1 MPNYT
6 LVADTTF
13 KNRSFDDLIR
23 PFQMYTEVYN
33 QMADSINELDTKA
46 SVWEGMA
53 NEQSDPVAYAQ
64 YKRYADELRTQ
75 AKLIAT
81 NGTSPSTRQ
90 DVLNLRRRY
99 ASEIAPIENAYTTR
113 KEQAAEQRKALNADP
128 TLLLSRRAD
137 ATSLDDYLA
146 NPTLG
151 YESYSGAVLASQV
164 GNAAKALAK
173 ELKNY
178 GNGKRLDAY
187 TKTWIE
193 QHGFTAEEVAHAINN
208 PDDPKSSKVL
218 RTLVDNVMADSGIH
232 RWADYPT
239 LNQAYNYARQGLWEA
254 VGVDNVHPYEDYGA
268 RLDAKVKAE
277 RKEAEDTEK
286 RRVIGLAINP
296 INIYNSKERNLEN
309 AAPYNIEK
317 YGKYFTTDT
326 NGNVVMTEAGK
337 TEYYRNAAP
346 KTNAKVPTSGSGTA
360 ALMNTETQM
369 NAEIRGKK
377 HPFVPTEFRKFIDN
391 LTGGK
396 DLSNVGNLWVDYQ
409 NRNAGVGLYDA
420 TKTTE
425 FDYRV
430 DKPADQKAIKG
441 AILTAARGTELQ
453 EVDFDAK
460 TNTFKPAGDSLSMS
474 ELGSDDYT
482 VLATRFSPYGSTVMI
497 SDKNGEVHRYNMPKD
512 INPTNEI
519 NRDRAMQKA
528 LSWQQ
533 VITTGRYTD
542 ANGNEHMATPDEITY
557 AQNKYS
563 EALQEAY
570 MYQSQLWVT
579 NTTDEQQFKPYG
591 Y

>member
-13 KNRSFDDLIR
+13 ENRSFDDLIR

-193 QHGFTAEEVAHAINN
+193 QHGFTADEVAHAINN

-254 VGVDNVHPYEDYGA
+254 VGVDNVHQYEDYGA
-268 RLDAKVKAE
+268 RLNAKITAE
-277 RKEAEDTEK
+277 RKAVEEAEK

-296 INIYNSKERNLEN
+296 INIYNSKERTK
-309 AAPYNIEK
+309 AADNISNFAQ
-317 YGKYFTTDT
+317 YFTVDE
-326 NGNVVMTEAGK
+326 NGNVVVTEEGMK
-337 TEYYRNAAP
+337 EYNKKVELNA
-346 KTNAKVPTSGSGTA
+346 PTTFGSNILISPQKQTA
-360 ALMNTETQM
+360 VS
-369 NAEIRGKK
+369 
-377 HPFVPTEFRKFIDN
+377 PFRKFIDE
-391 LTGGK
+391 LTGGDNTK
-396 DLSNVGNLWVDYQ
+396 DVGKLWMDYY
-409 NRNAGVGLYDA
+409 NKNIGGAYDA

-453 EVDFDAK
+453 EVDFDAN
-460 TNTFKPAGDSLSMS
+460 TNTFKPAGNSLSMS

-497 SDKNGEVHRYNMPKD
+497 SDKNGEVHRYNMPKE
-512 INPTNEI
+512 INPTNET

-528 LSWQQ
+528 LSWQK

-542 ANGNEHMATPDEITY
+542 ANGNEHRATPDEITY

-570 MYQSQLWVT
+570 MYQSQLWVS

>member
-13 KNRSFDDLIR
+13 RNRSFDDLIR

-33 QMADSINELDTKA
+33 QMADSVNELDTKA

-75 AKLIAT
+75 AKLLAT
-81 NGTSPSTRQ
+81 NGTGPSTRQ
-90 DVLNLRRRY
+90 DILNLRRRY
-99 ASEIAPIENAYTTR
+99 ASEITPIENAYITR

-151 YESYSGAVLASQV
+151 YDSYSGALLASQV
-164 GNAAKALAK
+164 SNAAKALAK
-173 ELKNY
+173 ELKGY

-187 TKTWIE
+187 TKTWME
-193 QHGFTAEEVAHAINN
+193 KHGFTAEEVARAINN
-208 PDDPKSSKVL
+208 PDDPSSSKVL
-218 RTLVDNVMADSGIH
+218 RTLVDNVIADSGVH

-239 LNQAYNYARQGLWEA
+239 LSQAYNYARQGLWEA
-254 VGVDNVHPYEDYGA
+254 VGEDKIHQYEDYGA
-268 RLDAKVKAE
+268 RLNARITAE
-277 RKEAEDTEK
+277 RKEAEDAEK

-296 INIYNSKERNLEN
+296 INIYNSKERTK
-309 AAPYNIEK
+309 AADDISNFAQ
-317 YGKYFTTDT
+317 YFTVDE
-326 NGNVVMTEAGK
+326 NGNVVVTEEGMK
-337 TEYYRNAAP
+337 EYNKKVELNAP
-346 KTNAKVPTSGSGTA
+346 VTFGSNILISPQKQTA
-360 ALMNTETQM
+360 VS
-369 NAEIRGKK
+369 
-377 HPFVPTEFRKFIDN
+377 PFRKFIDE
-391 LTGGK
+391 LTEGADIKDVGK
-396 DLSNVGNLWVDYQ
+396 LWLDYY
-409 NRNAGVGLYDA
+409 NKYSGDTYDA

-441 AILTAARGTELQ
+441 AILAAARGTELQ

-460 TNTFKPAGDSLSMS
+460 TNAFKPTGNSLSMS

-482 VLATRFSPYGSTVMI
+482 VVATRFSPYGSTGLI
-497 SDKNGEVHRYNMPKD
+497 SDKNGEVHRYNMPKG
-512 INPTNEI
+512 INPTNET

-528 LSWQQ
+528 LSWQN
-533 VITTGRYTD
+533 VIATGRYTD

-557 AQNKYS
+557 AQNKYR

-570 MYQSQLWVT
+570 MYHSQLWVS

>member
-13 KNRSFDDLIR
+13 RNRSFDDLIR
-23 PFQMYTEVYN
+23 PFQMYTEAYN

-75 AKLIAT
+75 AKLLAT

-90 DVLNLRRRY
+90 DILNLRRRY

-208 PDDPKSSKVL
+208 PDDPSSSKVL
-218 RTLVDNVMADSGIH
+218 RTLVDNVMADSGVH

-254 VGVDNVHPYEDYGA
+254 VGEDKIHQYEDYGA
-268 RLDAKVKAE
+268 RLREQIKQQKKAAEDAK
-277 RKEAEDTEK
+277 KEALSRIYH
-286 RRVIGLAINP
+286 RRNVFTT
-296 INIYNSKERNLEN
+296 KELGENAKYRNLWNEF
-309 AAPYNIEK
+309 
-317 YGKYFTTDT
+317 GKYFSQDDK
-326 NGNVVMTEAGK
+326 GNWYINEAGQK
-337 TEYYRNAAP
+337 EYDRIGALSGTAGRNLHATTEFGDFVREYIGYNADKETVNKKISEFYNRANNVYDANRATEYYATLSHADYNTVMSVLAQVSNEGDLFIAERTKDDEDNY
-346 KTNAKVPTSGSGTA
+346 KIVSGAKS
-360 ALMNTETQM
+360 
-369 NAEIRGKK
+369 
-377 HPFVPTEFRKFIDN
+377 
-391 LTGGK
+391 
-396 DLSNVGNLWVDYQ
+396 
-409 NRNAGVGLYDA
+409 VGLKDKSASDIQMAQIVYGKHGNYLAVKMKGEEDEILVPLNQIDSQYNNLVNGSLNIVEKIEEDIKDG
-420 TKTTE
+420 KTH
-425 FDYRV
+425 YLV
-430 DKPADQKAIKG
+430 
-441 AILTAARGTELQ
+441 
-453 EVDFDAK
+453 
-460 TNTFKPAGDSLSMS
+460 
-474 ELGSDDYT
+474 
-482 VLATRFSPYGSTVMI
+482 
-497 SDKNGEVHRYNMPKD
+497 NGEVVPAELVLQQALNNGARNFITGFTPVQTEATKVSP
-512 INPTNEI
+512 NPVT
-519 NRDRAMQKA
+519 
-528 LSWQQ
+528 LL
-533 VITTGRYTD
+533 G
-542 ANGNEHMATPDEITY
+542 
-557 AQNKYS
+557 
-563 EALQEAY
+563 AY
-570 MYQSQLWVT
+570 
-579 NTTDEQQFKPYG
+579 
-591 Y
+591 

>member
-193 QHGFTAEEVAHAINN
+193 QHGFTADEVAHAINN

-239 LNQAYNYARQGLWEA
+239 LSQAYNYARQGLWEA
-254 VGVDNVHPYEDYGA
+254 VGVDNVHQYEDYGA
-268 RLDAKVKAE
+268 RLREQIRQQKKAAEDAK
-277 RKEAEDTEK
+277 KEALSRVYHRRNVYTTKELGENAKHLEQWNKFKDYFSQDDKGNWYINELGEKAFKGIPITGPDGYYKMQSPTEFK
-286 RRVIGLAINP
+286 DFIISYIGNNADKNLVNNRISELYNRAN
-296 INIYNSKERNLEN
+296 NIYDANR
-309 AAPYNIEK
+309 A
-317 YGKYFTTDT
+317 
-326 NGNVVMTEAGK
+326 
-337 TEYYRNAAP
+337 TEYYASLSHADYNTVMSVLAQVSNNGDLFIAERTKDDKDNYKIVSGAKSIELKDKSASDIQMAQIVYGKHGNYLAVKMKGEEDEILVPLNQIDSQYNDLVNGSLGVVEKIEEDIKNGITHYPINGEAVPAELVLQQVLNNGARNFITGFAP
-346 KTNAKVPTSGSGTA
+346 VQ
-360 ALMNTETQM
+360 TE
-369 NAEIRGKK
+369 
-377 HPFVPTEFRKFIDN
+377 
-391 LTGGK
+391 
-396 DLSNVGNLWVDYQ
+396 
-409 NRNAGVGLYDA
+409 A
-420 TKTTE
+420 TKIAPN
-425 FDYRV
+425 
-430 DKPADQKAIKG
+430 PAT
-441 AILTAARGTELQ
+441 LLGT
-453 EVDFDAK
+453 
-460 TNTFKPAGDSLSMS
+460 
-474 ELGSDDYT
+474 Y
-482 VLATRFSPYGSTVMI
+482 
-497 SDKNGEVHRYNMPKD
+497 
-512 INPTNEI
+512 
-519 NRDRAMQKA
+519 
-528 LSWQQ
+528 
-533 VITTGRYTD
+533 
-542 ANGNEHMATPDEITY
+542 
-557 AQNKYS
+557 
-563 EALQEAY
+563 
-570 MYQSQLWVT
+570 
-579 NTTDEQQFKPYG
+579 
-591 Y
+591 